1 MASVTHLE
9 RQLDELGRSIHELAA
24 ANHNQI
30 LGGIIHG
37 PGWTTLAE
45 GALVSGMLDAL
56 QNQVNAVA
64 RQSEQLLSAAE
75 QVGAGN
81 QAVEVPVPLLAG
93 TIARSALRDFVE
105 AKGDKAGIARKG
117 IETLEARKLITPH
130 EAERFHSLMKVAYST
145 EITGMELVATVRRHL
160 QEIVDADNGSLAA
173 TLAGAIAS
181 PLLALEDL
189 VYKPGGISG
198 DPQSPDHPFP
208 GWGNDTG
215 QNWGGRPHQQ
225 ELSIKKAV
233 VGAFTGGVSG
243 LLAGAAK
250 GPVGAVISAVVGA
263 VTGFIAGLSS
273 DD

>member
-1 MASVTHLE
+1 
-9 RQLDELGRSIHELAA
+9 
-24 ANHNQI
+24 
-30 LGGIIHG
+30 
-37 PGWTTLAE
+37 
-45 GALVSGMLDAL
+45 
-56 QNQVNAVA
+56 
-64 RQSEQLLSAAE
+64 
-75 QVGAGN
+75 
-81 QAVEVPVPLLAG
+81 
-93 TIARSALRDFVE
+93 
-105 AKGDKAGIARKG
+105 
-117 IETLEARKLITPH
+117 
-130 EAERFHSLMKVAYST
+130 MKVAYST

-173 TLAGAIAS
+173 TLAGAM
-181 PLLALEDL
+181 
-189 VYKPGGISG
+189 VYKPGGFSG